1 MELKKE
7 EFLRSR
13 QIMLQI
19 WNVNIVYSVEKKGAS
34 LFGMVPVVV

>member
-19 WNVNIVYSVEKKGAS
+19 WNVNIAYSVKNKGAS